1 MKTIAFIDHDI
12 DNWHAN
18 TFARLI
24 KESKRDFC
32 LAGIFSER
40 KDNAADWAA
49 RHEVPCVDSI
59 ADLKNLAD
67 FVMVLAPS
75 NPETH
80 LGLCRE
86 AFRLGKPTY
95 VDKTFA
101 PDLATAEAIF
111 DLANA
116 AKIPIQSA
124 SVLRYT
130 EVQEFCRAAP
140 ENKPDFV
147 ATWGGG
153 TNFDEYIIHQIELVV
168 SLLGPDYESLSFKR
182 LAHITRID
190 LAFGGNRAASIH
202 MAAPSEIAFST
213 TVSNPAKTA
222 SFVVDDGR
230 LFVSGLHAILDFF
243 SKGHALIDQRETLAI
258 MRILD
263 EVKANSRHP

>member
-24 KESKRDFC
+24 KESGRDFR
-32 LAGIFSER
+32 LGGVYANR
-40 KDNAADWAA
+40 KDNLEEWA
-49 RHEVPCVDSI
+49 RQHDVPCVSSI
-59 ADLKNLAD
+59 EDLSGTADLL
-67 FVMVLAPS
+67 MVLAPS

-80 LGLCRE
+80 LDLCCE

-111 DLANA
+111 NMATTAN
-116 AKIPIQSA
+116 IPVQSA

-130 EVQEFCRAAP
+130 EVQEFCQAAP

-153 TNFDEYIIHQIELVV
+153 TNFDEYIIHQVELAV
-168 SLLGPDYESLSFKR
+168 SLLGPDYESLRIER
-182 LAHITRID
+182 LANITRID
-190 LAFGGNRAASIH
+190 LTFGGNRAASIH
-202 MAAPSEIAFST
+202 MAAPSEIAFSA

-243 SKGHALIDQRETLAI
+243 DNGHALIDQRETLAV

-263 EVKANSRHP
+263 EIKANSRHP